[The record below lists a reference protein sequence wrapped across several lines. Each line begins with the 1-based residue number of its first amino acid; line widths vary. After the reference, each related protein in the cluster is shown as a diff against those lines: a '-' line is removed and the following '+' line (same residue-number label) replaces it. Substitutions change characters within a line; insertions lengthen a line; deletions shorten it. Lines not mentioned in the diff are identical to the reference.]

1 MPHPTQDTGHIKRT
15 PPALTRTSDVAKP
28 TPPRL
33 GPAVLHV
40 GDLVRG
46 NQHPPALGHRQR
58 EHRVAALLQRVG
70 QQALY
75 FLARGVR
82 LHGQLPRHRVNPDL
96 DFHETLPS
104 YRGQPLMPRQAS
116 RATSCSAASREM
128 RSRVVLSQY
137 LAVTWARPTIA
148 TPTRRAK
155 A

>member
-1 MPHPTQDTGHIKRT
+1 
-15 PPALTRTSDVAKP
+15 
-28 TPPRL
+28 
-33 GPAVLHV
+33 
-40 GDLVRG
+40 
-46 NQHPPALGHRQR
+46 GHRQR

-104 YRGQPLMPRQAS
+104 SRGQPLMPRQAS
-116 RATSCSAASREM
+116 RATSCSAASRGM

-148 TPTRRAK
+148 TLTRWASASSRPASCRIIGLIISAHSRWPRSSRSRTALSLPRSDSNTSRNACPSLATYSK
-155 A
+155 